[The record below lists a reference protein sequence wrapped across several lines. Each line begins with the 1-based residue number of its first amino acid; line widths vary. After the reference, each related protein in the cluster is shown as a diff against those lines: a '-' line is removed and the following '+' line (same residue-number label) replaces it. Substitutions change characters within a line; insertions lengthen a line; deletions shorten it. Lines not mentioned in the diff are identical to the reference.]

1 MPAGPARRP
10 HDGGRPK
17 ERGAIRVD
25 RSRSVGGRAG
35 CFRARGLLVALVPC
49 LALVAPAGGVIAR
62 DGEDLPGEPAI
73 QLGNVAGGL
82 AGRGVLRQA
91 ATVAEACRRGPIAIR
106 PMAPIVRA
114 RVGTLLVVEQQQD
127 PNGISIT
134 GLGVA
139 HGGFPVLDGIN
150 VGADWGT
157 DQVWGWPATRP
168 TSIGTRDRSTRRS
181 P

>member
-1 MPAGPARRP
+1 M
-10 HDGGRPK
+10 
-17 ERGAIRVD
+17 
-25 RSRSVGGRAG
+25 
-35 CFRARGLLVALVPC
+35 PC